1 MKQEGIFNVVGA
13 LGLLY
18 ALFALISWD
27 IWLGDWHWVTRLL
40 YIIFSLKA
48 IATLIVDDVV

>member
-1 MKQEGIFNVVGA
+1 MRNEGAFNITVSLIA
-13 LGLLY
+13 IY

-27 IWLGDWHWVTRLL
+27 IWIGDWYWVTRLL

-48 IATLIVDDVV
+48 IATLIGDDMV